1 MTRNLR
7 VWYPGAIYHITARG
21 NRKNNLFRD
30 RKDYLHYLSLTQKA
44 KERTPFLLHSYCLM
58 PNHVHL
64 IIGTLN
70 DSPSDII
77 HYTHSIYARYF
88 NRKYHYVGH
97 VFQDRYFA
105 KLIKNSKQLMD
116 TSSYIHLNPVKS
128 NYSKKP
134 EDYHWSSYKSYIT
147 PGFKSIVDSQ
157 RIFSDL
163 GDYPHEKYKFYVE
176 TKLRIKDWD
185 QPLLKS

>member
-64 IIGTLN
+64 IIGTLMILPQTLSITLTPFMPGTLTEN
-70 DSPSDII
+70 II
-77 HYTHSIYARYF
+77 
-88 NRKYHYVGH
+88 
-97 VFQDRYFA
+97 
-105 KLIKNSKQLMD
+105 M
-116 TSSYIHLNPVKS
+116 
-128 NYSKKP
+128 
-134 EDYHWSSYKSYIT
+134 
-147 PGFKSIVDSQ
+147 
-157 RIFSDL
+157 
-163 GDYPHEKYKFYVE
+163 
-176 TKLRIKDWD
+176 
-185 QPLLKS
+185 